1 MRLPRTGV
9 SATWAPGLTPNGVT
23 WARSITMAPSGVTTP
38 SRMGSFGAV
47 AMSNQCTTP
56 LQKRRERYPS
66 HTLLSERGKILV
78 IDDPPTRAELLA
90 ELEALRAE
98 NARLRS
104 LLGLDARAGDLAEAG
119 WSPTLFAPQPT
130 ADTKPV
136 VDRSSPRAAK
146 VALFRSLFAG
156 REDVYALRWENRR
169 TGKAGWGP
177 AVRGG
182 WANARRPNR
191 EYLPFTDEVGE
202 AHLAGEI
209 TAGLYPLLRG
219 DACRL
224 LACDFDGTGWA
235 LDALA
240 YLDAARA
247 AGIPAALERSRSGD
261 GAHVWVFFASPVP
274 AASARRIGVHLLR
287 EAMTVRAELDL
298 ASYDRLFPTQD
309 FMPKGSFGNLIAL
322 PLQGECRK
330 RDTTV
335 FLDPTTLQPYEDQ
348 WAFLASVDR
357 LAPDAVAAM
366 AEAFGELATG
376 PDAPTYRKSR
386 ISAGGPKPPAQI
398 GARMGAMLAIDRIGV
413 PPALLA
419 ALKHTASLHNPE
431 FYEKE
436 RMRFSTWDTP
446 RFIRCYRET
455 LDQLLLPR
463 GLHDKARAIVA
474 EAGSDLRV
482 VDALA
487 GPDQIGVTLRAVLTA
502 EQAAAVEALAQHD
515 LGMLVAEPGS
525 GKTVVGCA
533 VIARHATPTLVLVDR
548 KPLVEQWRDRLV
560 THLGL
565 TSRQI
570 GQRGGGRNRTTGIV
584 DVAMVQSFARRDD
597 IAEITAGYGL
607 VIVDEC
613 HHVPAVTFER
623 AVRDIPVKRWL
634 GLTATPYRRDGLQA
648 LMAMHCGPIRHRM
661 APRPGSALRVL
672 DLVVHDTGHKPAQ
685 DGEHIQS
692 VYRGL
697 VEDTDRTRAICDDV
711 AAAVGAGRNC
721 LVLTRWTEHLDAIT
735 QTLAE
740 CGLEPLVL
748 HGKMGKKARTA
759 VTRRLAEPRPDGGLL
774 LVATASL
781 IGEGFDCPPLDTL
794 FLAFP
799 IKFKGNVVQYVGRV
813 LRPTDTKTRVE
824 VHDYVDSLVPL
835 LARQHDE
842 RRAAYAT
849 LGFDIPRSRP
859 RRTRT
864 RGTP

>member
-1 MRLPRTGV
+1 
-9 SATWAPGLTPNGVT
+9 
-23 WARSITMAPSGVTTP
+23 
-38 SRMGSFGAV
+38 MG
-47 AMSNQCTTP
+47 
-56 LQKRRERYPS
+56 
-66 HTLLSERGKILV
+66 
-78 IDDPPTRAELLA
+78 IDDSQTPAELLA

-98 NARLRS
+98 NARLRG
-104 LLGLDARAGDLAEAG
+104 LLGLDARATGLAGAG
-119 WSPTLFAPQPT
+119 WSPTLFAPQSST
-130 ADTKPV
+130 GETLCT

-169 TGKAGWGP
+169 TGKGGWGP

-182 WANARRPNR
+182 WANARRPDR
-191 EYLPFTDEVGE
+191 EFLPFTEEVTE
-202 AHLAGEI
+202 AHLAGEVHV
-209 TAGLYPLLRG
+209 GLYPLLPG

-224 LACDFDGTGWA
+224 LASDFDGAGWV

-261 GAHVWVFFASPVP
+261 GAHVWVFFSGPVP

-322 PLQGECRK
+322 PLQAECRK
-330 RDTTV
+330 RGTTV
-335 FLDPTTLQPYEDQ
+335 FLDPTTLEPYEDQ

-357 LAPDAVAAM
+357 LAPDAVAAL

-376 PDAPTYRKSR
+376 PDAATYRRAR
-386 ISAGGPKPPAQI
+386 ITASAPPPPPEIA
-398 GARMGAMLAIDRIGV
+398 ARTGAMLAIDRIGV

-419 ALKHTASLHNPE
+419 ALKHAASLHNPE

-463 GLHDKARAIVA
+463 GLLDKARAIVA
-474 EAGSDLRV
+474 EAGSSLRV
-482 VDALA
+482 VEGVA
-487 GPDQIGVTLRAVLTA
+487 GPEPIDVTLGAVLTA
-502 EQAAAVEALAQHD
+502 EQAAAAEALTRHD

-533 VIARHATPTLVLVDR
+533 VIARHSTPALVLVDR
-548 KPLVEQWRDRLV
+548 KPLVEQWRDRLI

-565 TSRQI
+565 SSRQI
-570 GQRGGGRNRTTGIV
+570 GQLGGGRNRASGVV
-584 DVAMVQSFARRDD
+584 DVAMVQSLARRDD
-597 IAEITAGYGL
+597 IADLTGRYGL

-623 AVRDIPVKRWL
+623 AVREIPVQHWL

-661 APRPGSALRVL
+661 APRPGGALRVL
-672 DLVVHDTGHKPAQ
+672 DLVVHETPHKAA
-685 DGEHIQS
+685 DGEHIQTI
-692 VYRGL
+692 YRGL
-697 VEDTDRTRAICDDV
+697 VEDSDRTRAICDDI
-711 AAAVGAGRNC
+711 AAAVRAGRNC
-721 LVLTRWTEHLDAIT
+721 LVLTRWTEHLDVIT
-735 QTLAE
+735 ELLSGK
-740 CGLEPLVL
+740 GLEPLVL
-748 HGKMGKKARTA
+748 QGKMGKKARMA

-824 VHDYVDSLVPL
+824 VHDYVDGLVPV

-842 RRAAYAT
+842 RRTAYAT
-849 LGFDIPRSRP
+849 LGFNIPRARP
-859 RRTRT
+859 HRARP
-864 RGTP
+864 GPGV

>member
-1 MRLPRTGV
+1 MML
-9 SATWAPGLTPNGVT
+9 AINDQ
-23 WARSITMAPSGVTTP
+23 RS
-38 SRMGSFGAV
+38 
-47 AMSNQCTTP
+47 Q
-56 LQKRRERYPS
+56 
-66 HTLLSERGKILV
+66 
-78 IDDPPTRAELLA
+78 AELLA
-90 ELEALRAE
+90 EIEVLRAE
-98 NARLRS
+98 NRRLRE
-104 LLGLDARAGDLAEAG
+104 LLGLDGRGPDVPSAR
-119 WSPTLFAPQPT
+119 WSPTLFTSEPPAAAST
-130 ADTKPV
+130 VV
-136 VDRSSPRAAK
+136 VDRSSSRAAK

-156 REDVYALRWENRR
+156 REDVYAVRWENSR

-182 WANARRPNR
+182 WGNSRRPDR
-191 EYLPFTDEVGE
+191 ELLPFSEEVTE

-209 TAGLYPLLRG
+209 HAGVYPLLPG
-219 DACRL
+219 DGCRL
-224 LACDFDGTGWA
+224 LACDFDGAGWV

-247 AGIPAALERSRSGD
+247 AGVPAALERSRSGD
-261 GAHVWVFFASPVP
+261 GAHVWVFFAGVV
-274 AASARRIGVHLLR
+274 AATAARRIGVHLLR

-322 PLQGECRK
+322 PLQGASRK
-330 RDTTV
+330 RGTTV
-335 FLDPTTLQPYEDQ
+335 FLDPTTLEPYEDQ
-348 WAFLASVDR
+348 WAFLSSLDR
-357 LAPDAVAAM
+357 LAPDAVAVM

-376 PDAPTYRKSR
+376 PEAATYRKPR
-386 ISAGGPKPPAQI
+386 IPAATTKPPPQI
-398 GARMGAMLAIDRIGV
+398 AARMGAMLAIDRIGV

-419 ALKHTASLHNPE
+419 ALKHAASLHNPV

-463 GLHDKARAIVA
+463 GLQDKARAVVT
-474 EAGSDLRV
+474 EAGSTLRV
-482 VDALA
+482 TDDL
-487 GPDQIGVTLRAVLTA
+487 PDPAIDVTLRAVLTA
-502 EQAAAVEALAQHD
+502 EQAAAADALVRHN

-533 VIARHATPTLVLVDR
+533 VVARHATPTLVLVDR

-565 TSRQI
+565 TTRQI
-570 GQRGGGRNRTTGIV
+570 GQLGGGRNRTTGVV
-584 DVAMVQSFARRDD
+584 DVAMVQSLARRDD
-597 IAEITAGYGL
+597 IAEVTAAYGL

-623 AVRDIPVKRWL
+623 AVRDIPAKRWL
-634 GLTATPYRRDGLQA
+634 GLTATPYRRDGLHA

-661 APRPGSALRVL
+661 AARPGSALRAL
-672 DLVVHDTGHKPAQ
+672 DLVVHDTAYKPTE
-685 DGEHIQS
+685 DGQHIQTI
-692 VYRGL
+692 YRGL
-697 VEDTDRTRAICDDV
+697 VEDADRTRAICDDIAV
-711 AAAVGAGRNC
+711 AAKAGRNS
-721 LVLTRWTEHLDAIT
+721 LVLTRWTEHLDVMT
-735 QTLAE
+735 EMLTGR
-740 CGLEPLVL
+740 GLEPLVL

-759 VTRRLAEPRPDGGLL
+759 VTRQLAEDRPDGGLL

-824 VHDYVDSLVPL
+824 VHDYVDSLVPV

-842 RRAAYAT
+842 RRAAYAS
-849 LGFDIPRSRP
+849 LGFDVPRVGRRP
-859 RRTRT
+859 RRA
-864 RGTP
+864 GPS